1 MKSRLAIATALA
13 ALAAPAAAQAAPPA
27 PFGHVCLPQ
36 NGVLYCPTASDAQR
50 VPSFDGVPLD
60 VDVTLP
66 PPATGRSRPSWSC
79 TASAR
84 TRRRSRP

>member
-66 PPATGRSRPSWSC
+66 PRATGRSRPS
-79 TASAR
+79 
-84 TRRRSRP
+84 